1 MGSVGSCVM
10 LLFGS
15 FRLILL
21 IFFEER
27 RASCHQTRV
36 QPVPLRQSSFAA
48 LIVAL
53 VCLISRVTFAVD
65 TGTPDPAFLK
75 TQPGWKVSLVAQ
87 PPQLIHPSVVCCAPD
102 GRVFVAQDP
111 IDMGLPSDSTG
122 DSILCFH
129 PDGHVTMFATNL
141 HAVFGL
147 AYVDGKLF
155 VHHTPDFSVF
165 VDDNGVGK
173 DRKDLFTTNPDP
185 NLKGTGFNDHI
196 PSNIRLG
203 MDGWFYMST

>member
-1 MGSVGSCVM
+1 MPLVSRSLAV
-10 LLFGS
+10 LALF
-15 FRLILL
+15 
-21 IFFEER
+21 
-27 RASCHQTRV
+27 AA
-36 QPVPLRQSSFAA
+36 SFAFA
-48 LIVAL
+48 ADELPIVPK
-53 VCLISRVTFAVD
+53 D
-65 TGTPDPAFLK
+65 
-75 TQPGWKVSLVAQ
+75 WKVEVTPP

-111 IDMGLPSDSTG
+111 IDMGLPSNSTN

-165 VDDNGVGK
+165 TDDNGIGK

-196 PSNIRLG
+196 PSNMHLG
-203 MDGWFYMST
+203 MDGWFYMTTGDKGIYGAVGKDGSKVNLQGGGVMRFRPDGTHLEIYATGTRNH